1 MNPVLMP
8 QKSNVPSR
16 DLTSDIPDAEKE
28 RLRRDIYRSDMEKL
42 KLFTQMLATN
52 ALFKKAK
59 ISHK

>member
-8 QKSNVPSR
+8 QKNNAPSK
-16 DLTSDIPDAEKE
+16 DLTSDATDIEKE

-42 KLFTQMLATN
+42 RLFTKMLRTN
-52 ALFKKAK
+52 ALYKKAK

>member
-1 MNPVLMP
+1 MHLDLMP
-8 QKSNVPSR
+8 QANKDSSKNPPSN
-16 DLTSDIPDAEKE
+16 TSDVEIE

-42 KLFTQMLATN
+42 KLFTQMLKTN